1 MSNYSDPFGNL
12 LRYLRVQAKIELWQ
26 AAELLDLTMTELY
39 SWEQG
44 VTRPD
49 TNAIR
54 KVSFVYPIDEH
65 MFRALY
71 TLWEL
76 PPLNAAAG
84 PVWLAA

>member
-1 MSNYSDPFGNL
+1 MSNYTDPFGNL

-26 AAELLDLTMTELY
+26 AAERLGVTMTELY

-49 TNAIR
+49 PSWILKINAL
-54 KVSFVYPIDEH
+54 YTEDEH
-65 MFRALY
+65 MFRALF

-76 PPLNAAAG
+76 PATNAAAG